1 MNTLKSKSVIRSL
14 AYIPFLL
21 MLFFIQAAILPRV
34 PIFGVKAQLLPLVVA
49 AAGVCGGVISGGV
62 VGLFAGMLM
71 DISFNEPTIVYTL
84 VFCFLGLFIGYLCD
98 TILIKRFPTYLLM
111 SVLALAVSGITE
123 LIKAIFALGA
133 GVVPMLWISLFEGIF
148 SFIFALPVYLITR
161 SIERIE

>member
-1 MNTLKSKSVIRSL
+1 MNTLRKKGFLRSL
-14 AYIPFLL
+14 AYVPFLL
-21 MLFFIQAAILPRV
+21 MLFIIQAAILPRA

-49 AAGVCGGVISGGV
+49 SAGVCAGVVTGGV

-98 TILIKRFPTYLLM
+98 TLLMKRFPTYILM
-111 SVLALAVSGITE
+111 SILALAVSGVTE
-123 LIKAIFALGA
+123 LLKALIALGSGIA
-133 GVVPMLWISLFEGIF
+133 PMLWVALFEALF
-148 SFIFALPVYLITR
+148 SFIFAIPVYLITR